1 MCDWHGAVRDT
12 GAMDV
17 RLAAARWARV
27 WVSAWRSH
35 DVDAVVALY
44 AEGCVHRSTPFR
56 KPYQGRAGVREYL
69 VGAFADESVVVE
81 VRFGTPLV
89 DGDRAWVE
97 YWATLHDGDGAPVTL
112 AGSAFARF
120 DADGLIT
127 EARDYWHQEAGHIQP
142 PASWDQV

>member
-1 MCDWHGAVRDT
+1 
-12 GAMDV
+12 MDA
-17 RLAAARWARV
+17 RSAAARWADT

-35 DVDAVVALY
+35 DVEAVVALY
-44 AEGCVHRSTPFR
+44 AEASLHRSTPFR
-56 KPYQGRAGVREYL
+56 EPHPGRAGVREYL
-69 VGAFADESVVVE
+69 VAAFADESTVVD

-97 YWATLHDGDGAPVTL
+97 YWAVLHDRDGTPVTL

-127 EARDYWHQEAGHIQP
+127 EARDYWHQTAGHIP
-142 PASWDQV
+142 PPNSWGRG